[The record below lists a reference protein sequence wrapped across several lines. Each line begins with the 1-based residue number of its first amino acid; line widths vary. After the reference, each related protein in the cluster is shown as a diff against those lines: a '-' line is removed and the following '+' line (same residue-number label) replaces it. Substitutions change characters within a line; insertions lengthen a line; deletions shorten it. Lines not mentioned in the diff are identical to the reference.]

1 MRIILTFI
9 LLGFT
14 NLAKAQWVSTFQ
26 FDPTLYYTAQ
36 LNFIDFA
43 DESNGFLVAEI
54 NETGTPPIVN
64 RVFHTIDGGV
74 TWDSIDF
81 QGYIILNLN
90 HISPNVCYIN
100 TRRSVFTG
108 PVPYIEHGLLRTI
121 DAGQNWTFIDI
132 TNEIPFA
139 TIQEDALHFMN
150 DSVGLYCNSNG
161 VHLTT
166 NYGDSWILSDP
177 ILNAVN
183 PISIEGKFVYFSVQ
197 DVVTLDPH
205 TLNREQRTINC
216 YGQATVHEASSN
228 GTNGVRYQL
237 GYNGVSYNGY
247 PSQNYTIIS
256 LLNENKV
263 IHILDQT
270 GAADVL
276 LTENNIYWSNGALM
290 RSMDKGSSFFFQES
304 LEPEGFTNTSAG
316 EMVFPSDSVGYVIS
330 YNPSPGIGY
339 KILKTTNSGGIT
351 SNYIGNIIEV
361 TASIDETEHFE
372 LEVYPN
378 PVSNNLSI
386 RSTEIIN
393 EIILYDN
400 AGREIERRVPN
411 QLETEIHFSELI
423 DGSYV
428 LIVRTNKGNATR
440 KIVKR

>member
-54 NETGTPPIVN
+54 NETGTPPIIN

-150 DSVGLYCNSNG
+150 DSVAIYCNNSSTY
-161 VHLTT
+161 LTFD
-166 NYGDSWILSDP
+166 YGNTWSVCDSS
-177 ILNAVN
+177 VGSRN
-183 PISIEGKFVYFSVQ
+183 PISMDNKFVYFQ
-197 DVVTLDPH
+197 LYDVITFNPF
-205 TLNREQRTINC
+205 TEARTQTTYNGHC
-216 YGQATVHEASSN
+216 EGNMFEASSN
-228 GTNGVRYQL
+228 GHNCVRYQL
-237 GYNGVSYNGY
+237 AQNGVTLNGY
-247 PSQNYTIIS
+247 SVQNFTSIT